1 MVNHATA
8 SITTTPILENILL
21 KVNFNNIVLT
31 SNNLEMAIEYII
43 SEDIE
48 IESEGSFCIP
58 SKLFTSYISLVM
70 DDEVIV
76 ELLSDNSIKIKTSS

>member
-1 MVNHATA
+1 
-8 SITTTPILENILL
+8 
-21 KVNFNNIVLT
+21 
-31 SNNLEMAIEYII
+31 MAIEYII